1 MKSIS
6 AYLVQ
11 IRTAAIKSDIKITGW
26 RIYTVSLIV
35 FLIGLMLENVF
46 YLSPFI
52 RYTSLLILGSL
63 LLVFGLWILAIIY
76 QISQNKYEPYR
87 WSNLAKKAGRYA
99 FPKEDTLINALQI
112 ERSESSTTSAS
123 LGDAFIQN
131 TAEKLEDINLSILFP
146 SNRIQIWKKITLVAL
161 SITIFTIGFTWMK

>member
-52 RYTSLLILGSL
+52 RYTSLLILGSF

-76 QISQNKYEPYR
+76 QICQLMSV
-87 WSNLAKKAGRYA
+87 W
-99 FPKEDTLINALQI
+99 
-112 ERSESSTTSAS
+112 
-123 LGDAFIQN
+123 
-131 TAEKLEDINLSILFP
+131 EKLLYYLP
-146 SNRIQIWKKITLVAL
+146 CWGAL
-161 SITIFTIGFTWMK
+161 IPLPLLQQHWGISHRL